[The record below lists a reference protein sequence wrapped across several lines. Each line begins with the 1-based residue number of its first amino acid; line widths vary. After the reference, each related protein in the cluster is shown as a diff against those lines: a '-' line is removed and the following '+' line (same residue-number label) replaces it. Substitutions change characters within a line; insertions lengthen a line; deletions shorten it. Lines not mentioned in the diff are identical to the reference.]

1 MCENDYILKPSTGS
15 CENGNYSASII
26 DNSVIT
32 CDGIKDGEAKSHDE
46 DTKQFQ
52 QILIKKYT
60 CKPKKL
66 YILLAFYL

>member
-1 MCENDYILKPSTGS
+1 MCENDYILNPSTGS

-32 CDGIKDGEAKSHDE
+32 CVEIKDAEAKSHDE
-46 DTKQFQ
+46 DTKTVSTNFN
-52 QILIKKYT
+52 KKYT

-66 YILLAFYL
+66 YILLAFY

>member
-46 DTKQFQ
+46 DTKTVSTNFN
-52 QILIKKYT
+52 KK
-60 CKPKKL
+60 
-66 YILLAFYL
+66 IYL